1 MLQAN
6 KGDPAPQHDS
16 PRELASLDA
25 AMLVL
30 HASSGTST
38 AASSSLPASNASA
51 QTNVPAFQ
59 QAEQGW
65 HAKRRRVQQ
74 PEAWSEDEPVASP
87 LAPSA
92 GTVCLQW
99 AREPNPRPV
108 CIGQS
113 VDGSAS
119 LGVFQCRV
127 SSLQWAEACC

>member
-6 KGDPAPQHDS
+6 KGDPAPHHDS

-30 HASSGTST
+30 HAPSGTST

-51 QTNVPAFQ
+51 QTQHAFQ

-87 LAPSA
+87 VAPST
-92 GTVCLQW
+92 GMQW
-99 AREPNPRPV
+99 ARE
-108 CIGQS
+108 S
-113 VDGSAS
+113 V
-119 LGVFQCRV
+119 
-127 SSLQWAEACC
+127 W